1 VREQIAAAEER
12 SSAASQLE
20 PESRLE
26 FRQVETLEVE
36 LGYGLIELADED
48 AGGDLLERI
57 SRIKR
62 QCALEMG
69 LIVHSIR
76 IRDNLQLKT
85 NEYIIKI
92 KGIAVAGGEVMP
104 RHLLAMNPAGEEIDL
119 KGIPAVEP
127 AFGLPALWIEERD
140 RDEAELKGCTVV
152 DAATVLVTHL
162 GEIIKTHS
170 HELIGRQEVKQMIDA
185 LREDY
190 SAVIE
195 ELVPNLMSLG
205 EIQKVLQNLLRENVP
220 IKDLVSILE
229 TLADYA
235 GSTKN
240 LEMLTE
246 YVRFSLSRTIVQP
259 YLNEKNTLQVI
270 TIHPSLEKHIA
281 DNIQVSFQGSFPA
294 IEPSINTKIL
304 EEIHGLLENL
314 SMAQI
319 KPVILVSPK
328 IRAPFKRMIEM
339 AFPQLAVLSLN
350 EVPNSVEIE
359 AVGMVNLHDN

>member
-1 VREQIAAAEER
+1 
-12 SSAASQLE
+12 
-20 PESRLE
+20 
-26 FRQVETLEVE
+26 
-36 LGYGLIELADED
+36 
-48 AGGDLLERI
+48 
-57 SRIKR
+57 
-62 QCALEMG
+62 
-69 LIVHSIR
+69 
-76 IRDNLQLKT
+76 
-85 NEYIIKI
+85 
-92 KGIAVAGGEVMP
+92 
-104 RHLLAMNPAGEEIDL
+104 
-119 KGIPAVEP
+119 
-127 AFGLPALWIEERD
+127 
-140 RDEAELKGCTVV
+140 
-152 DAATVLVTHL
+152 
-162 GEIIKTHS
+162 
-170 HELIGRQEVKQMIDA
+170 
-185 LREDY
+185 
-190 SAVIE
+190 
-195 ELVPNLMSLG
+195 
-205 EIQKVLQNLLRENVP
+205 
-220 IKDLVSILE
+220 
-229 TLADYA
+229 
-235 GSTKN
+235 
-240 LEMLTE
+240 MLTE